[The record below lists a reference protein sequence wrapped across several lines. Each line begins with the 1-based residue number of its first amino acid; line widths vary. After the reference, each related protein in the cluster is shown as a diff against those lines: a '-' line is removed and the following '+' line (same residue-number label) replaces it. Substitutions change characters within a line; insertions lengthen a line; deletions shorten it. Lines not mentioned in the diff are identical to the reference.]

1 MEFKWEI
8 EKVNTVG
15 SNSLIQTVFLTCTA
29 SEGDVAET
37 YSTMKVLQSSES
49 FTAFDKLTE
58 QQVLDW
64 CFTPQ
69 VSELKNE
76 AGEVVETFTKRLK
89 EETEAFL
96 TANIERQLAQRTA
109 SPVLPWAEIVQPE

>member
-1 MEFKWEI
+1 MEFKWSI
-8 EKVNTVG
+8 DKVNTVG
-15 SNSLIQTVFLTCTA
+15 ENNLVQTVFLTCTA
-29 SEGDVAET
+29 SKGNVAET
-37 YSTMKVLQSSES
+37 YSMMQVLQSSES
-49 FTAFDKLTE
+49 FIDFDKLTE

-76 AGEVVETFTKRLK
+76 DGKVIETFTKRLK

-96 TANIERQLAQRTA
+96 TANVERQLAQQIV
-109 SPVLPWAEIVQPE
+109 SPALPWVV